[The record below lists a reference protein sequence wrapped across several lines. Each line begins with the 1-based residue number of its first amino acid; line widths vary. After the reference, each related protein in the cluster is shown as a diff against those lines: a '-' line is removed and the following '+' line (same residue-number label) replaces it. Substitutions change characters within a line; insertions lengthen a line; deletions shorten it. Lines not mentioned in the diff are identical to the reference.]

1 MSFQVN
7 QIFEN
12 TYPPEAA
19 IWCNLN
25 NAYIEEIEKV
35 DDKRQFQ
42 IKAIPEKTL
51 EELKQIKL
59 DELTEKQREFEQNV
73 CSEMKINS
81 SLGYVMDA
89 DIRSQTNMQGLID
102 VGQFPVTYICGDNV
116 ARQLSLEDLQTVK
129 KECIL
134 NGQNLYAQKW
144 AYQEQISNAQ
154 TKEELE
160 AIEISFVMLD
170 FSVKDNSDEDDI
182 TQS

>member
-1 MSFQVN
+1 MKKYIYKNKEYFFLADLRKELANISFPQN
-7 QIFEN
+7 PSDEI
-12 TYPPEAA
+12 
-19 IWCNLN
+19 LN
-25 NAYIEEIEKV
+25 SLGITVTEYEI
-35 DDKRQFQ
+35 
-42 IKAIPEKTL
+42 PL
-51 EELKQIKL
+51 SELKTEKL
-59 DELTEKQREFEQNV
+59 SQLLQKQREFEQNF
-73 CSEMKINS
+73 CSKMKITS

-144 AYQEQISNAQ
+144 ALQEKIGNAQ
-154 TKEELE
+154 SKEELE

-170 FSVKDNSDEDDI
+170 FSVKNNSDEDNI
-182 TQS
+182 SQS